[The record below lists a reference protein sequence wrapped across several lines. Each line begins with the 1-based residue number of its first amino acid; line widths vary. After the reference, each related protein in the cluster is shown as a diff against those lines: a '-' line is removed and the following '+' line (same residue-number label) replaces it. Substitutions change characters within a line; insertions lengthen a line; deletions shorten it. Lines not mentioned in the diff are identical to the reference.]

1 MTPWRVSVGLSTTT
15 TRRRRRRREVGVAA
29 GDGGGGEQAYTY
41 IGMYVC
47 MQRKMRRRRRRGLAA
62 GRPILPARHFRLL
75 EDDEDEVDEKS
86 GRQIPPLINSVI
98 QTNSTLKNN
107 FRHQIR

>member
-1 MTPWRVSVGLSTTT
+1 M
-15 TRRRRRRREVGVAA
+15 GVAA

-47 MQRKMRRRRRRGLAA
+47 MQRKMMRRRRRGLAA

-75 EDDEDEVDEKS
+75 EDDEDEDDEKS
-86 GRQIPPLINSVI
+86 GRQMLPIFLSSPLD
-98 QTNSTLKNN
+98 
-107 FRHQIR
+107 